1 MRELKASEVSS
12 VSGGSLTS
20 MILDFFKNLNA
31 PSQEEKT
38 EWIRPDAIPDVS
50 TVSGHNFGMGIFGL
64 GVTVAFGLLFF

>member
-1 MRELKASEVSS
+1 MRELKASEVSC

-38 EWIRPDAIPDVS
+38 EWIRPDAVPDVS
-50 TVSGHNFGMGIFGL
+50 TVSGRDFGL
-64 GVTVAFGLLFF
+64 GIVGLGITVAFGLLFF